1 MLEEKVEGN
10 HGFLGVDSEVVFWE
24 KEDPLRKQRCE
35 GILWKIDVA
44 FVLA

>member
-24 KEDPLRKQRCE
+24 KEDSYLN
-35 GILWKIDVA
+35 
-44 FVLA
+44 